1 MSALRAAKSVT
12 RTFSF
17 RTVYIKPF
25 LYRCLSPSFCSLI
38 KSLCVKPAYAYTA
51 NLAPSSNGCYHVL
64 EPSMANI
71 TILHR
76 PSPSITVHY
85 RPSPSTLNAN
95 ATHNHEVNDV
105 YHMQKNITLSDMR
118 AEVQKLLPV
127 TCKIF
132 YDSSTTH
139 QNDIS
144 ALKSA
149 DTVSLG
155 SHALGA
161 PFLQKHTREQAI
173 QQKKINKD
181 RTKRRWLTKSCAS
194 QPR

>member
-1 MSALRAAKSVT
+1 MVPAIPQDSICCWGKVCVCVT
-12 RTFSF
+12 
-17 RTVYIKPF
+17 K
-25 LYRCLSPSFCSLI
+25 LL
-38 KSLCVKPAYAYTA
+38 
-51 NLAPSSNGCYHVL
+51 
-64 EPSMANI
+64 
-71 TILHR
+71 
-76 PSPSITVHY
+76 
-85 RPSPSTLNAN
+85 LNN

-127 TCKIF
+127 TCKIV

-139 QNDIS
+139 QNDRS

-161 PFLQKHTREQAI
+161 PFPQKHTREHAI
-173 QQKKINKD
+173 QQKKNNED
-181 RTKRRWLTKSCAS
+181 RTKKRWLTKSCAS